1 MDLEFKRKTEELIDN
16 LKAICGSYGL
26 GNDGNEFKIITQ
38 VFLYKFMNDKFGYEI
53 KQLDERLK
61 KSKNWEQE
69 IQSYS
74 DNDYEMLLLQLGN
87 NAKLQREQYLSA
99 MFNRQNEADFAK
111 LLDDT
116 LINIAN
122 DNNDIFSVKTE
133 TGAKVQLF
141 DRLSNFITDPSKRD
155 DFARAIISKL
165 FEFNFEQAFTQK
177 YDYFATI
184 FEYLI
189 KDYNK
194 DGGGKY
200 AEYYTP
206 HAVAR
211 IMANILIG
219 KDNDISNV
227 TCYDP
232 SAGSGTLLMSIAHAI
247 GEDKCTIYSQDISQK
262 SSSMLRLNL
271 ILNNLVHSIPNII
284 QGNTLSDP
292 YHIEDNGN
300 LKKFDYIVSNPPF
313 KLDFSDYRDKLDSE
327 AYKARFFAGIP
338 NIPPK
343 DKDSMPIYLMF
354 LQHIIYS
361 LNKQGKAAVV
371 VPNGFTTDSSP
382 ISLNIRK
389 ELLDN
394 NFLDGVIVM
403 PPNIF
408 ANTNTSV
415 SVLIINKMRSSNNVI
430 LIDASKLGQV
440 DDNSDIQKN
449 ILSLDDEKLIY
460 DTYFEQKKIPEFS
473 TIVDTRELID
483 NEYLIKP
490 GLYFNLNYNQLTEY
504 VYNQDNEFKKI
515 QNKLNGLKRILH
527 SKIERNCFLDTFV
540 NFTHVSNFKDTEIGK
555 IPENWDLYSLQDLLL
570 EDPIGGEWGK
580 EFSNGNYNHKI
591 KCIRGT
597 DIPNIISANYDKIP
611 TRYVKR
617 EHIEDKCINVNDI
630 IIEISGGSPI
640 QSTGRI
646 CFIDEDIISEIN
658 SKLLCTNFCR
668 ILRFKNKWL
677 AKIIYCYLLLLYQKG
692 YFFNLEN
699 NTTNIKN
706 LLLPVFIKNIKI
718 PLPKTKQ
725 EEFIRNFYINVN
737 KECKLHW
744 SNIYNSEANLYKD
757 NLSEEKIIKK
767 SLEFWKTHGKMDID
781 KFARENGIL
790 VYKDNEQKKGA
801 VSYNAAK
808 DLYEIAV
815 KDPRDNFTIAHEI
828 GHILKH
834 KKELKTG
841 TLGRKSEE
849 SGSKIMEYEADFLAA
864 EILMPEEYVMKY
876 LKEYNISNKDYLD
889 EKFVKSCAK
898 NFDVTPPAMNIRLKN
913 LGYKVPYLK

>member
-53 KQLDERLK
+53 KQLDDRLK

-74 DNDYEMLLLQLGN
+74 DDDYEMLLLQLGN

-338 NIPPK
+338 KIPNK
-343 DKDSMPIYLMF
+343 DKDKMSIYLCF

-361 LNKQGKAAVV
+361 LDKKGKAAVV
-371 VPNGFTTDSSP
+371 VPTGFITAQSG
-382 ISLNIRK
+382 IEKKIREK
-389 ELLDN
+389 LIDEKMLK
-394 NFLDGVIVM
+394 GVVSM
-403 PPNIF
+403 PSNIF
-408 ANTNTSV
+408 ATTGTNV
-415 SVLIINKMRSSNNVI
+415 SVLFIDRTNADGKVFLM
-430 LIDASKLGQV
+430 DASKLGEKV
-440 DDNSDIQKN
+440 KEGKNQKTV
-449 ILSLDDEKLIY
+449 LSEEEENRIIN
-460 DTYFEQKKIPEFS
+460 TFNEQKEEDDFS
-473 TIVDTRELID
+473 ILVSYDD
-483 NEYLIKP
+483 IKNKNYSFSA
-490 GLYFNLNYNQLTEY
+490 GQYFD
-504 VYNQDNEFKKI
+504 V
-515 QNKLNGLKRILH
+515 
-527 SKIERNCFLDTFV
+527 KIEY
-540 NFTHVSNFKDTEIGK
+540 I
-555 IPENWDLYSLQDLLL
+555 
-570 EDPIGGEWGK
+570 
-580 EFSNGNYNHKI
+580 
-591 KCIRGT
+591 
-597 DIPNIISANYDKIP
+597 DI
-611 TRYVKR
+611 T
-617 EHIEDKCINVNDI
+617 
-630 IIEISGGSPI
+630 
-640 QSTGRI
+640 
-646 CFIDEDIISEIN
+646 
-658 SKLLCTNFCR
+658 
-668 ILRFKNKWL
+668 
-677 AKIIYCYLLLLYQKG
+677 
-692 YFFNLEN
+692 
-699 NTTNIKN
+699 
-706 LLLPVFIKNIKI
+706 
-718 PLPKTKQ
+718 Q
-725 EEFIRNFYINVN
+725 EEF
-737 KECKLHW
+737 
-744 SNIYNSEANLYKD
+744 EA
-757 NLSEEKIIKK
+757 
-767 SLEFWKTHGKMDID
+767 KMDS
-781 KFARENGIL
+781 
-790 VYKDNEQKKGA
+790 YKAN
-801 VSYNAAK
+801 
-808 DLYEIAV
+808 
-815 KDPRDNFTIAHEI
+815 
-828 GHILKH
+828 
-834 KKELKTG
+834 
-841 TLGRKSEE
+841 
-849 SGSKIMEYEADFLAA
+849 
-864 EILMPEEYVMKY
+864 
-876 LKEYNISNKDYLD
+876 LKEYFNQSRKLED
-889 EKFVKSCAK
+889 EIQKQ
-898 NFDVTPPAMNIRLKN
+898 
-913 LGYKVPYLK
+913 LGLLRYE